1 MAVEL
6 IGVAGATQEL
16 QLTQF
21 DKMLLMRFRAKALY
35 MKYGTQRGIPAHGG
49 KSIQFRKFENIY
61 AAGNAGSAAN
71 ASAPTALT
79 EGTFG
84 AEIQATITSVA
95 ATVSQYGQY
104 LKYSDVLDAQGLDNY
119 VAEQTTNFSEAMTD
133 ALDLLTR
140 DVVVGGTNVQFAS
153 TAGSRGQVGSG
164 MYLSLAEL
172 RRSSRTLKNNNV
184 PAIEDGK
191 YVVLTNPDSMYDL
204 QGDTNITNF
213 WQYAGERGL
222 GGPGGNGG
230 NQLFDLTFHDIPM
243 GFRCYETTNTR
254 KFFQG
259 GLSQADVIATMV
271 LGQQAYGVIKYDA
284 LPARIISHQPGTSGI
299 SDPLNQIGTLGWKAS
314 HAGIRLQE
322 AAMVRIEHVAS
333 SKNIGP

>member
-6 IGVAGATQEL
+6 IGIAGAAAEL

-35 MKYGTQRGIPAHGG
+35 MKYGLQRGIPAHNG
-49 KSIQFRKFENIY
+49 KAIQFRKFENIY
-61 AAGNAGSAAN
+61 AAGNAGSNAN

-84 AEIQATITSVA
+84 AEIQATITSVS

-104 LKYSDVLDAQGLDNY
+104 LKYSEVLDSQGLDNY
-119 VAEQTTNFSEAMTD
+119 VAEETTNFSEAMTD

-140 DVVVGGTNVQFAS
+140 DVIVAGTQVQFAS
-153 TAGSRGQVGSG
+153 TAASRQQLGSG
-164 MYLSLAEL
+164 QYLSLAEL
-172 RRSSRTLKNNNV
+172 RRASRTLKNNNV
-184 PAIEDGK
+184 PPIEDGK
-191 YVVLTNPDSMYDL
+191 YVVITNPNAMYDL
-204 QGDTNITNF
+204 QGDANITNF
-213 WQYAGERGL
+213 WQYAGERGV
-222 GGPGGNGG
+222 GGQDSGG
-230 NQLFDLTFHDIPM
+230 NQLFDLTFHDLPM
-243 GFRCYETTNTR
+243 GFRCYETTNVR
-254 KFFQG
+254 NFVDA
-259 GLSQADVIATMV
+259 GLSLADVIATMV

-314 HAGIRLQE
+314 HAAIRLQE
-322 AAMVRIEHVAS
+322 AAMVRIEHVTSA
-333 SKNIGP
+333 NNMG